1 MRITKRQ
8 LLRIIREEAVKQTE
22 KYEDDPALKGDQD
35 ELPDNLQKGIIDKE
49 EEDEEKNEV
58 RKLTRS
64 QLRKMIQ
71 EQVAGTK
78 YTPGSPSEPDYL
90 KTSDEWAEHLGQL
103 IDQDM
108 IERNSDLGKEGN
120 ELVEALEMLRREYK
134 DEMRGPTR

>member
-1 MRITKRQ
+1 MRISKRQ

-22 KYEDDPALKGDQD
+22 KYDDDPALKGDQD

-49 EEDEEKNEV
+49 EEEEEKNESI
-58 RKLTRS
+58 KLTRR

-71 EQVAGTK
+71 EQM
-78 YTPGSPSEPDYL
+78 GSTSYEPL
-90 KTSDEWAEHLGQL
+90 KTAAEWVEHLGQL

-108 IERNSDLGKEGN
+108 TERNVELRDEGH
-120 ELVEALEMLRREYK
+120 EVVEALEMLRREYK